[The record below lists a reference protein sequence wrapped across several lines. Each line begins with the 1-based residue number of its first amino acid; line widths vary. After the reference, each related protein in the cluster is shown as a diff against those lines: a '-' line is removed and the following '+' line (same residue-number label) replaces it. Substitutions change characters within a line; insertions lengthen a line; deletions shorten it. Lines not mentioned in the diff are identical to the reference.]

1 MRCAY
6 DNKKG
11 LVIYT
16 KNAAFYNGRVTTIED
31 MTVPLN
37 DRAVYFGDGVYDVA
51 FCHNGK
57 PFLIDEHFDRFYN
70 SCRLIKIDFQYSR
83 EELRTIIDDLISRL
97 DDTSDVIIYW
107 QASRGT
113 APRNHPFPG
122 ENVKPNLLMYVKP
135 KKITNLDKRMKLVTW
150 DDIRYKM
157 CNVKTINLV
166 PNILAAEHA
175 VSLGCDEAVQIRDM
189 LVTENGEILRDAVT
203 EGAHTNIFIV
213 KNGKLVTAPLG
224 SYILPGIARKHVI
237 ELCSEHE
244 IDTEERYITRSELFE
259 ADEILITSTTT
270 LVRAACELDGRPVG
284 CRDQKLVD
292 NLQTWYLEKL
302 ENETK

>member
-1 MRCAY
+1 MYKRQ
-6 DNKKG
+6 
-11 LVIYT
+11 
-16 KNAAFYNGRVTTIED
+16 
-31 MTVPLN
+31 
-37 DRAVYFGDGVYDVA
+37 VYDVA

-203 EGAHTNIFIV
+203 EGAHTNIFICLLYTSCT
-213 KNGKLVTAPLG
+213 KMEQLRFSIRNNSCYKAF
-224 SYILPGIARKHVI
+224 RQ
-237 ELCSEHE
+237 E
-244 IDTEERYITRSELFE
+244 
-259 ADEILITSTTT
+259 ITSRT
-270 LVRAACELDGRPVG
+270 
-284 CRDQKLVD
+284 
-292 NLQTWYLEKL
+292 
-302 ENETK
+302 ENENGPFTLQ

>member
-1 MRCAY
+1 MIFSTAE
-6 DNKKG
+6 KK
-11 LVIYT
+11 
-16 KNAAFYNGRVTTIED
+16 
-31 MTVPLN
+31 
-37 DRAVYFGDGVYDVA
+37 
-51 FCHNGK
+51 
-57 PFLIDEHFDRFYN
+57 
-70 SCRLIKIDFQYSR
+70 
-83 EELRTIIDDLISRL
+83 LRTIIDDLISRL

-189 LVTENGEILRDAVT
+189 L
-203 EGAHTNIFIV
+203 
-213 KNGKLVTAPLG
+213 
-224 SYILPGIARKHVI
+224 
-237 ELCSEHE
+237 
-244 IDTEERYITRSELFE
+244 
-259 ADEILITSTTT
+259 
-270 LVRAACELDGRPVG
+270 
-284 CRDQKLVD
+284 
-292 NLQTWYLEKL
+292 W
-302 ENETK
+302 